1 MHVFGQEPYRRG
13 GTGEPSARVLLVD
26 QDQGV
31 AHRIL
36 DYLTARRYV
45 VEWVDAGEK
54 AFNLLDRGLFDVL
67 ITELSLRG
75 GDGMRLMTVA
85 RDRNPDV
92 CVIFLTEQADMELA
106 TEAMRQGAYDFQF
119 KPVNLG
125 KLEAVIKRGLDVQ
138 QLVYRQHELHR
149 RLDEHYGLGSLVG
162 NSRQMVRVYEAVRHA
177 APDNEPVMIEGEP
190 GTGKD
195 LLAQALHT
203 NSLRRDGAFVKV
215 QCAGGP
221 PERVA
226 RELFGFATDAG
237 ASQPGR
243 IEAADKGT
251 LYLDNVNELTR
262 EQQAAVAAVMRE
274 GRYQR
279 PGGRRPIAVNVR
291 IVVSLVRPF
300 DARQLDGD
308 LMSLLQNSHHIEAP
322 SLRERPEDIPLLIQH
337 FLEVSAR
344 RHGLETPAITRHAMD
359 ILMRYQWPGNVRELG
374 NLAEGMAVASKGTGT
389 VDVFALPEY
398 VRALAR
404 PASGE
409 IRIPA
414 GATMAEVERI
424 VIEETMK
431 RCRYNKNA
439 CAKTLQ
445 IGLRTLY
452 RKLKEYDI
460 Q

>member
-1 MHVFGQEPYRRG
+1 MHGFGQEPYRRDL
-13 GTGEPSARVLLVD
+13 TGEPSARVLLVD

-75 GDGMRLMTVA
+75 GDGMRLMAVA

-125 KLEAVIKRGLDVQ
+125 KLEAVIKRGLEFQ
-138 QLVYRQHELHR
+138 RLVYRQHELHR

-162 NSRQMVRVYEAVRHA
+162 NSRQMVRVYEAVRHV
-177 APDNEPVMIEGEP
+177 APGMTPVLIEGEP

-221 PERVA
+221 PERVD
-226 RELFGFATDAG
+226 RELFGVAPDPG
-237 ASQPGR
+237 GGQPGL
-243 IEAADKGT
+243 IEAADHGT
-251 LYLDNVNELTR
+251 LYLDNVNELTQA
-262 EQQAAVAAVMRE
+262 QQAAVAVLIRE
-274 GRYQR
+274 GRFQR
-279 PGGRRPIAVNVR
+279 PGGRRPVSVDVR
-291 IVVSLVRPF
+291 VVVSVSKPF
-300 DARQLDGD
+300 DAGMLEPALVGLLRDG
-308 LMSLLQNSHHIEAP
+308 HHIEAP
-322 SLRERPEDIPLLIQH
+322 SLRDRPEDIPLLAQH
-337 FLEVSAR
+337 FLQESSR
-344 RHGLETPAITRHAMD
+344 RHGFAPPAITRHGMD
-359 ILMRYQWPGNVRELG
+359 VLMRYPWPGNVRELR
-374 NLAEGMAVASKGTGT
+374 NLAEGMAMAAKKTGT
-389 VDVFALPEY
+389 VDVYDLPEY

-414 GATMAEVERI
+414 GAAMAEVERI

-431 RCRYNKNA
+431 RCKYNKNA

-460 Q
+460 R